1 MQMMNRSEANHPKA
15 TPRWS
20 RRKEARPAELL
31 QAALGLFVERG
42 FAATRLDDVARRA
55 GVSKGTLY
63 LYFDSKE
70 DLFKAAVR
78 EGLVPALE
86 RGEQMLE
93 QHQGS
98 AADLLRSLIRGWW
111 ELIGNTPYG
120 GIPKLMISECRN
132 FPDLASFYHDEVIS
146 RGNCL
151 IAAALE
157 RGMQSGEFRRVD
169 IEHLTR
175 LVLAPLVLL
184 VVWRHSFDFCSSS
197 QLDPDRYID
206 SHLDLLLD
214 GLRALRAPGRS
225 TVNDREGYPS

>member
-1 MQMMNRSEANHPKA
+1 MNQGESPNRKA
-15 TPRWS
+15 SPRWS

-31 QAALGLFVERG
+31 QAALALFVERG
-42 FAATRLDDVARRA
+42 FAATRLEDVARRA

-63 LYFDSKE
+63 LYFDSKDE
-70 DLFKAAVR
+70 LFKAVVR

-93 QHQGS
+93 QHEGS
-98 AADLLRSLIRGWW
+98 AAQLLRSLIIGWW

-132 FPDLASFYHDEVIS
+132 FPELAAFYHDEVIS
-146 RGNCL
+146 RGNRL

-157 RGMQSGEFRRVD
+157 RGMHSGEFRRLD
-169 IEHLTR
+169 TEHLTR

-184 VVWRHSFDFCSSS
+184 VVWRHSFDFCSGSR
-197 QLDPDRYID
+197 LEPADYID

-214 GLRALRAPGRS
+214 GLRADRTFGPGA
-225 TVNDREGYPS
+225 VDDRKGQAS

>member
-1 MQMMNRSEANHPKA
+1 MNRGEPIHSKA

-31 QAALGLFVERG
+31 QAALALFVERG

-70 DLFKAAVR
+70 ALFKAAVR

-93 QHQGS
+93 QHRGS
-98 AADLLRSLIRGWW
+98 AADLLRGLIQGWW
-111 ELIGNTPYG
+111 ELIGNTAYG

-132 FPDLASFYHDEVIS
+132 FPELAGFYHDEVIS
-146 RGNCL
+146 RGNRL

-157 RGMQSGEFRRVD
+157 RGMLSGEFRRMD
-169 IEHLTR
+169 TEHLTR

-184 VVWRHSFDFCSSS
+184 VVWRHSFDFCGGSR
-197 QLDPDRYID
+197 LDPDRYID
-206 SHLDLLLD
+206 LHVQLLLD
-214 GLRALRAPGRS
+214 GLRALPPRDAAAA
-225 TVNDREGYPS
+225 NDLRG